1 MTVALSDIEGFIWF
15 DGEITEWKEAKVHV
29 LTHTLHYG
37 LGVFEGVRAYSTPKG
52 TSIFRLN
59 DHIVRLFES
68 AETVGL
74 NIPFSDQ
81 EFKDAHAEVI
91 SLNNL
96 KEAYM
101 RPMCFYG
108 SESLGIR
115 ADNLTVHSIVAAW
128 EWPSYLDPETQEK
141 GLKVKV
147 SSFRRQVRNKL
158 AVAKVNGNYVQ
169 SIVALNEAIEQDFD
183 ETLMLD
189 TENFVAEGSGENFFM
204 VKDNKLITPDLD
216 SCLDGIT
223 RRTIIH
229 LAKEMNIDFEER
241 KILLEEVFNCDEAFF
256 TGTAVEVVPINSL
269 DNKPISNGLR
279 GPVTEKLQKTYL
291 EQVRGKRVANSDWLT
306 TVKR

>member
-1 MTVALSDIEGFIWF
+1 MY
-15 DGEITEWKEAKVHV
+15 KRQ
-29 LTHTLHYG
+29 
-37 LGVFEGVRAYSTPKG
+37 EGVRAYSTPKG

-74 NIPFSDQ
+74 NIPFSG
-81 EFKDAHAEVI
+81 EELKDAHAEVI

-169 SIVALNEAIEQDFD
+169 SIVALNEAIEQGFD

-189 TENFVAEGSGENFFM
+189 TDNFVAEGSGENFFM

-216 SCLDGIT
+216 ACLDGIT
-223 RRTIIH
+223 RTTIIH